1 MIWSTEVTKFK
12 YGLGRGAGFSL
23 PKRKSACANY
33 VASEFSVTAIEKG
46 VCEVL
51 RQRNWM
57 GGKRVSYPV
66 EQAA

>member
-1 MIWSTEVTKFK
+1 MT
-12 YGLGRGAGFSL
+12 Y
-23 PKRKSACANY
+23 KRKEIIGDC
-33 VASEFSVTAIEKG
+33 TLLLG
-46 VCEVL
+46 DCLEVL